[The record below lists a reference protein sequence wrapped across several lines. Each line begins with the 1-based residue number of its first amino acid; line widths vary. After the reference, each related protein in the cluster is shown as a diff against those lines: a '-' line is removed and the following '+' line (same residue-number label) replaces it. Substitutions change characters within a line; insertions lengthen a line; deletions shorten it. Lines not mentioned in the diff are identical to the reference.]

1 MVNRENRLRR
11 ILREGRSSVGT
22 RMWGTWPFLIEAA
35 GDTGNYDYVE
45 YVAEYSPFSQA
56 DLENMVRA
64 AELYDMAL
72 MMKVDFQ
79 NRGYVAQK
87 AIGSGVQGILFTD
100 CRNAEEVRESI
111 RLVKPETEEDG
122 GCFGYPNRRYIG
134 FQPRLSQIDHA
145 KRQREVLVAF
155 MIEKKSAM
163 DAIEEI
169 CSVPGVDMLQF
180 GPSDYCMSRGWNLA
194 EHRAEAKAEEKRMI
208 ETASRHGIVSR
219 CEIGTPE
226 EAAYYMELGVRHFC
240 LGDQLKYL
248 QERWQ
253 KDGGQM
259 RRMADAL
266 DCRTFGGSRRTLAA
280 AFGAPEEEAR

>member
-1 MVNRENRLRR
+1 
-11 ILREGRSSVGT
+11 
-22 RMWGTWPFLIEAA
+22 
-35 GDTGNYDYVE
+35 
-45 YVAEYSPFSQA
+45 
-56 DLENMVRA
+56 
-64 AELYDMAL
+64 
-72 MMKVDFQ
+72 
-79 NRGYVAQK
+79 
-87 AIGSGVQGILFTD
+87 
-100 CRNAEEVRESI
+100 
-111 RLVKPETEEDG
+111 
-122 GCFGYPNRRYIG
+122 
-134 FQPRLSQIDHA
+134 
-145 KRQREVLVAF
+145 

-226 EAAYYMELGVRHFC
+226 EASYYMELGVRHFC